1 MLSFLGF
8 FPLVVK
14 RIVDRSL
21 LSLLVFLTIA
31 LAVAV
36 TVCIPAFADAVSTRI
51 LREEFGRGFYNAP
64 SRAQDLALFY
74 MRVVAYPSS
83 RHPIGPGEAVEV
95 HGWMG
100 DVMRR
105 AFRLPIKAATIE
117 MESGEYRLAPR
128 AGDTRYTTEHL
139 DAVRV
144 RQVEDIGGHITVV
157 EGDPFGTA
165 QDPDVLSV
173 WVTQPF
179 LDRLAIQ
186 VGEEYVLGDMYSS
199 YGQTIPIHI
208 AGCWEATDPLDPFW
222 HRPFRSQYDR
232 ALLTDTAQFEQH
244 ISSRIAERSRSVA
257 WHYVFDD
264 RRANLSLAEE
274 YIAQI
279 ERLDA
284 EIAPL
289 LPGGRIEVSPIR
301 RLERGQE
308 RKQSLSLVLFGFSLL
323 VLGFLVYFLATLS
336 ATQGQLQEGEMAML
350 TSRGSTPSQLIVMAS
365 AESLLLMGTA
375 IPTGIALGLFLAHL
389 LGYSQGF
396 LSFVHREPLPVSIY
410 SVNWLPVTAIAAVN
424 LIVRLIVAMR
434 ASRFSVVTHE
444 QAQSRRSILPSL
456 TRLAFVLLV
465 VAVAAYAY
473 RQLDV
478 RGTLA
483 LISLE
488 TYDPLTLLAPT
499 LFLFAAPLVA
509 IELFALFVRGVGIFG
524 RFSPWVS
531 TYLASLNLARDGRH
545 HRLSTYVL
553 IMSLSMGIFYA
564 ALARSVEAWLL
575 DSKRYEYGADLT
587 FKVGVTLQN
596 GVEVP
601 PQDPSAIPMVPTD
614 AYRAIDG
621 VRDASRVGEFRAA
634 IHGAHDMPAV
644 RLLAVDRLDLGRV
657 AYFRQDYARESLGA
671 LMNLLAQAP
680 EHILLPTAVAD
691 KLNLEPGDALR
702 LNTYVYGNT
711 LMPFE
716 FTVAGTFD
724 YFPTMYLDQAPVLVG
739 NLDYLELRTYG
750 VLPHDTW
757 LQLEPGARSEDV
769 MGAVQRLQVR
779 PGFVRDLGEALQ
791 FESRRLERVGIFGL
805 LSLCFVAGGLLA
817 VANLLVS
824 STMMMHRRSIGYA
837 VLQALG
843 LRRGSVLRVV
853 TYEGILTIAY
863 GLVAGVVCGV
873 ICARLYVPYFPL
885 SDAVGLPV
893 PPFIPLVDWGWTI
906 WIATAVTAAMLVA
919 QIAAL
924 ARLVRARIFES
935 LRMGVRP

>member
-1 MLSFLGF
+1 MLSLLGF

-21 LSLLVFLTIA
+21 LSLLVFLTMA

-51 LREEFGRGFYNAP
+51 LREEFGRGFY
-64 SRAQDLALFY
+64 SQDLALFY
-74 MRVVAYPSS
+74 IRVVAYPSS
-83 RHPIGPGEAVEV
+83 RHPITPAEAVEAR
-95 HGWMG
+95 GWMG
-100 DVMRR
+100 ETMRR
-105 AFRLPIKAATIE
+105 AFRLPIVAASIE

-128 AGDTRYTTEHL
+128 EGDTRYTTEYL

-144 RQVEDIGGHITVV
+144 RYVEDIGQHITVV
-157 EGDPFGTA
+157 EGDPFGEA

-173 WVTQPF
+173 WVTRSF

-186 VGEEYVLGDMYSS
+186 VGEGYALGDMYSS
-199 YGQTIPIHI
+199 YGETIPVHI
-208 AGCWEATDPLDPFW
+208 AGYWEATDPLDPFW

-232 ALLTDTAQFEQH
+232 ALLTDAGQFEQH
-244 ISSRIAERSRSVA
+244 ISSRMAERSRYVS

-279 ERLDA
+279 ERLDD
-284 EIAPL
+284 EITPL
-289 LPGGRIEVSPIR
+289 LPSGQFEVSPIR

-308 RKQSLSLVLFGFSLL
+308 RKQALSLVLFGFSLL
-323 VLGFLVYFLATLS
+323 VLGFLIYFLATLS
-336 ATQGQLQEGEMAML
+336 ATQGQLQEGEIAML
-350 TSRGSTPSQLIVMAS
+350 TSRGSTPSQLIGVAG
-365 AESLLLMGTA
+365 AESLLLVGAA
-375 IPTGIALGLFLAHL
+375 IPAGIALGLFLAYL

-396 LSFVHREPLPVSIY
+396 LSFVYREPLQVSVY

-424 LIVRLIVAMR
+424 LIVRLIVAVR

-444 QAQSRRSILPSL
+444 QTQSRRSILPSL
-456 TRLAFVLLV
+456 TRLAFVLLA
-465 VAVAAYAY
+465 VAVTVYAY

-488 TYDPLTLLAPT
+488 TFDPLTLLAPT

-509 IELFALFVRGVGIFG
+509 IELFALFVRFIGAFG

-553 IMSLSMGIFYA
+553 IMSLGMGIFYA
-564 ALARSVEAWLL
+564 ALARSAEAWLL

-587 FKVGVTLQN
+587 FKPGVTLEN
-596 GVEVP
+596 GIEVP
-601 PQDPSAIPMVPTD
+601 PQDPSAVPMVPTD
-614 AYRAIDG
+614 AYRAIEG
-621 VRDASRVGEFRAA
+621 VRDASRVGEVRAA
-634 IHGAHDMPAV
+634 IHGAHDMPSV

-657 AYFRQDYARESLGA
+657 AYFREDYARESLGA

-680 EHILLPTAVAD
+680 EHILVPADVAD
-691 KLNLEPGDALR
+691 KLNLELGDELR

-711 LMPFE
+711 LIQFD

-724 YFPTMYLDQAPVLVG
+724 YFPTMYPDEAPVLVG

-750 VLPHDTW
+750 ILPHDVW
-757 LQLEPGARSEDV
+757 LQLEPGASSEDV

-779 PGFVRDLGEALQ
+779 PGFVHDLGEALQ
-791 FESRRLERVGIFGL
+791 VENRRLERVGIFGL

-817 VANLLVS
+817 MANLLVS
-824 STMMMHRRSIGYA
+824 STMMMHRRSVSYA

-843 LRRGSVLRVV
+843 LRRGNVLRVV

-863 GLVAGVVCGV
+863 GLVTGVLCGVV
-873 ICARLYVPYFPL
+873 CARLYVPFFPL
-885 SDAVGLPV
+885 SDTPGLPV
-893 PPFIPLVDWGWTI
+893 PPFIPSIDWDWTVRI
-906 WIATAVTAAMLVA
+906 TVAVVGALLLAQFVA
-919 QIAAL
+919 
-924 ARLVRARIFES
+924 LVRLIRTRVFES